1 MNAQRFVAPN
11 SREAM
16 ALARAAFGE
25 QAVILSSR
33 STEQGFEVVATS
45 EDQLARIAAQ
55 AASPAAL
62 QSHAQ
67 LPETPAARSGRA
79 LNLQQRAAAQLPPVS
94 PDSTVAQDTET
105 LAMSTLSFQE
115 YVRERMLRKRREAMQ
130 GKLAAD
136 TVAAPTT
143 APTARTAPPA
153 RPQPPAADGMIL
165 PFGHAASA
173 GATGPA
179 ARSKGTAA
187 SRPATPTPTPA
198 ADTTAAAALTAQLD
212 ALKAMMEERFQT
224 LAWLG
229 QAKHNPIQS
238 QLMHKF
244 IRAGY
249 SPTVARAVLERLPA
263 HLDASGAWRWT
274 LEVLARNLRVGR
286 EPGQLCDEGGVFA
299 LVGSTGVGKTTT
311 AAKLAAQCVKAY
323 GANSV
328 GLITLD
334 TYRVAGYEQ
343 LRAYG
348 RMLGVVAHLAHDRA
362 ALQDLLELLA
372 NKRMVIIDTA
382 GLGQRDPRIQETMAL
397 LDAPS
402 IKKLL
407 VVNAGSH
414 GDTLDDV
421 FQAYRGTPLHGV
433 ILSKVDEAAKL
444 GPAVDAL
451 IRHQTVLRGLTTGQR
466 VPEDWQRPDASALV
480 RLSMGSQGKSAH
492 DPSGVELPFFFADP
506 TPSDWKPQGVA
517 HA

>member
-45 EDQLARIAAQ
+45 EDQLSSIAAQ
-55 AASPAAL
+55 VAPAAAAR
-62 QSHAQ
+62 SA
-67 LPETPAARSGRA
+67 LPEASVGRSGRA
-79 LNLQQRAAAQLPPVS
+79 TLGLQQRAAAQLPPLS
-94 PDSTVAQDTET
+94 PDSSVAQDTET

-115 YVRERMLRKRREAMQ
+115 YVRERMLRKRREALQ
-130 GKLAAD
+130 GAGGAAA
-136 TVAAPTT
+136 AAPT
-143 APTARTAPPA
+143 RGSDPA
-153 RPQPPAADGMIL
+153 RPPSADAMALPFAAEATPRSAAARPTRPAAAQSATATPRADTR
-165 PFGHAASA
+165 AAA
-173 GATGPA
+173 AAPA
-179 ARSKGTAA
+179 GTAA
-187 SRPATPTPTPA
+187 E
-198 ADTTAAAALTAQLD
+198 AAALAQQLD
-212 ALKAMMEERFQT
+212 TLKALMEERFQM

-229 QAKHNPIQS
+229 QSRLNPIQS

-244 IRAGY
+244 VRAGY

-263 HLDASGAWRWT
+263 HLGAADAWRWT
-274 LEVLARNLRVGR
+274 LEVLTRNLRVAR
-286 EPGQLCDEGGVFA
+286 EPGNLCDEGGVFA
-299 LVGSTGVGKTTT
+299 LIGSTGVGKTTT

-334 TYRVAGYEQ
+334 TYRVAGFEQ

-362 ALQDLLELLA
+362 ALQDLLQLLA

-382 GLGQRDPRIQETMAL
+382 GLGQKDPRIQDMLAQL
-397 LDAPS
+397 AAPQ

-407 VVNAGSH
+407 VVNAGGH

-421 FQAYRGTPLHGV
+421 FAAYRDTPLHGV

-444 GPAVDAL
+444 GPAVDTL
-451 IRHQTVLRGLTTGQR
+451 IRHQAVVRGLSTGQR
-466 VPEDWQRPDASALV
+466 VPEDWQRADAATLV
-480 RLSMGSQGKSAH
+480 RLSMGGHGKSAFE
-492 DPSGVELPFFFADP
+492 PSRAELPFFFTDP
-506 TPSDWKPQGVA
+506 VVSNWQPEGA